1 MFSTEKIRE
10 AISKYL
16 PFRAFILLVYVISFA
31 CILLWLV
38 ALPLIFLYDAVLC
51 VIAWSVLPGG
61 GKDVI
66 VVSDGK
72 PNDFFDKEVIPMV
85 RNRAFFLNYE
95 ERKSWPRRSL
105 PVLLFRAFGPSPI
118 PPSFLPRCLP
128 AVVLVRRFKLPSQF
142 SFGPLIQ
149 DKETKTQNLRLK
161 LGESKLD

>member
-1 MFSTEKIRE
+1 MLSGEKIRD

-16 PFRAFILLVYVISFA
+16 PFRAFILLVYVISLA
-31 CILLWLV
+31 CILLWIV

-51 VIAWSVLPGG
+51 AIAWCVVRGN

-72 PNDFFDKEVIPMV
+72 PNDVFDNEVIPMV

-95 ERKSWPRRSL
+95 ERKKWPRRSL
-105 PVLLFRAFGPSPI
+105 PVLLFRAFGPTPV

-128 AVVLVRRFKLPSQF
+128 AVVLIRRFRLPSQF

-149 DKETKTQNLRLK
+149 D
-161 LGESKLD
+161 SD